1 MNQNEL
7 KTSTN
12 YIKKLASYPD
22 ASERIELYLDSLFA
36 THLQKGS
43 FDVQDEMLST
53 VSSEIKFTK
62 QEIKKMATTFRKVFI
77 ANGLTAHVLKKASGK
92 RTFCYEIR
100 YRANGY
106 DIRAYSTNLQT
117 AKEKFLEKTSPE
129 EIEKYH
135 IEKSASPTT
144 RTTLEEFTKYFF
156 ETHRKGK
163 VSEYTYKC
171 DWGRLKKYIFPA
183 LGSLGIKQITPDK
196 CQN

>member
-1 MNQNEL
+1 MTQQDL
-7 KTSTN
+7 KLSAN

-36 THLQKGS
+36 TQTQKGS
-43 FDVQDEMLST
+43 FDVEDETFST

-117 AKEKFLEKTSPE
+117 LLIANEDRLS
-129 EIEKYH
+129 
-135 IEKSASPTT
+135 TT
-144 RTTLEEFTKYFF
+144 NL
-156 ETHRKGK
+156 
-163 VSEYTYKC
+163 
-171 DWGRLKKYIFPA
+171 
-183 LGSLGIKQITPDK
+183 
-196 CQN
+196 